1 MTGSFRCAGA
11 RIDAAGSV
19 QGLCAVR
26 KGFGFGKGRVIGLA
40 EQKVLLYKGKP
51 LIRQGN
57 FLFYGNPDDKY
68 ILFMNVLETKKEG
81 DLEVATRVLVQI
93 QDTDDEKS
101 FNEKVLKQC
110 EKRNLYDALDIGV
123 IWLERALKS

>member
-1 MTGSFRCAGA
+1 M
-11 RIDAAGSV
+11 
-19 QGLCAVR
+19 
-26 KGFGFGKGRVIGLA
+26 IGLA
-40 EQKVLLYKGKP
+40 EQNILLYKGKP
-51 LIRQGN
+51 LVRQGQ

-110 EKRNLYDALDIGV
+110 EKRSLYDALDIGV

>member
-1 MTGSFRCAGA
+1 M
-11 RIDAAGSV
+11 
-19 QGLCAVR
+19 
-26 KGFGFGKGRVIGLA
+26 A
-40 EQKVLLYKGKP
+40 EQNILLYKGKP
-51 LIRQGN
+51 LVRQGQ

-110 EKRNLYDALDIGV
+110 EKRSLYDALDIGV